1 MRFPKA
7 TRYLSLAIA
16 VSLALVLTGCPKST
30 PSPDI
35 KTPTVTSRT
44 DSATTPRTGDRPGDG
59 GGGSVTT
66 PPKPPRFEDQLAA
79 NQGRDVPLSETPRQ
93 TFIDPV
99 GEERE
104 VLRTIFFDYDRSD
117 IREEYRPALEAIAA
131 WMNRNPSR
139 LLLVEGHCD
148 ERGTNEYN
156 LALGERRA
164 LSVRRYLVAL
174 GIGSD
179 RLHTLSYGEEKPLD
193 PGHTE
198 ESWAKNRRA
207 EFKVSQP

>member
-1 MRFPKA
+1 MRVPGH
-7 TRYLSLAIA
+7 TRYLSLAI
-16 VSLALVLTGCPKST
+16 VISLAFLSAGCPKST

-35 KTPTVTSRT
+35 KAPTVTSRT
-44 DSATTPRTGDRPGDG
+44 DTATPSRAGDRPASDG
-59 GGGSVTT
+59 SST
-66 PPKPPRFEDQLAA
+66 PATPVPPRFEDQLAA
-79 NQGRDVPLSETPRQ
+79 AQGRDVPLRETPRQ

-117 IREEYRPALEAIAA
+117 IREEYRPVLEAIAA
-131 WMNRNPSR
+131 WLNRNPTR

-207 EFKVSQP
+207 EFKVSQK